1 MSTEKIGF
9 ASGDAA
15 GGGPPDVVSGGGSN
29 SFLLVVERSP
39 NSFSHESFQDE
50 ASARAAAKRRWGS
63 SVIFEACENTLVR
76 EVSCG
81 GLGFG
86 HPAIRKHTSSRL
98 LRADASA
105 FLLLLERGPN
115 NIVLERHAEEAAAR
129 ASARRE
135 WCCWVLYAQI
145 GSADEPRLCEI
156 GQGGYGFGHAA
167 IRRYASEHHGAMSSA
182 SDDSTAATV
191 LREKASR
198 VADPSLSQP
207 LQEAVERL
215 EAAKVG
221 AADSPPPPSEA
232 PPPLPDAL
240 MSSET
245 AATEAAPIADLSA
258 GELAEASSG
267 TSGGLRARFG
277 SALAHTDDLHCADG
291 LVLLMQACL
300 DGEGGADELVE
311 SLVQTLKVDPP
322 RDEEMVRLRSVQDKY
337 TDGMRGYAVASAW
350 LSALFVRTE
359 RCIAARARLTQ
370 TVMSLDDA
378 QRETLRHAGTRLV
391 DSALPELQHLFG
403 ELAALVGRISNDV
416 GVQQVSVRVA
426 KGVSAAMSITGSVL
440 VFTPLMPVGVG
451 LLAGS
456 AGIGI
461 TTATGDAI
469 GQHVQKEDLR
479 KGLDRLNE
487 CEERVLL
494 LLEALLAACFQDTSD
509 EDWAAARGAGISF
522 ETMLPEQINNTLF
535 AVGGA
540 TARGAAGVA
549 SRIGATVSTQ
559 ALSVLGAVVAS
570 GDFVYSMLT
579 DSPNRKS
586 LLQVT
591 SFLEG
596 KSEGYR
602 VWTVLLNHWLTLNQR
617 GNSRKAQPASLPA
630 SPETS
635 SAQPVEPSA
644 EAEVVAAAEEERA
657 QPVDVAQAD
666 AEAAA
671 EEEAAL
677 AGQLRDA
684 MMEAVSAPLYSPRG
698 DSPNRQ
704 SSAR

>member
-1 MSTEKIGF
+1 MICGF
-9 ASGDAA
+9 SSGDAA
-15 GGGPPDVVSGGGSN
+15 GGGPPGGGPSDGVSRGDSN

-50 ASARAAAKRRWGS
+50 ASARAAAKKRWGS
-63 SVIFEACENTLVR
+63 SVIFEARENTLVR
-76 EVSCG
+76 EVSSG

-86 HPAIRKHTSSRL
+86 HPAIRRHTSSRL
-98 LRADASA
+98 LKADASG

-115 NIVLERHAEEAAAR
+115 NIVQERHAEEDAAR
-129 ASARRE
+129 ASAQRE
-135 WCCWVLYAQI
+135 WWCWVLYAQM

-156 GQGGYGFGHAA
+156 GQGGLGFGHAT
-167 IRRYASEHHGAMSSA
+167 IRRYASERLGAKSNTN
-182 SDDSTAATV
+182 DDSTAATV

-198 VADPSLSQP
+198 VTDPSLSQP

-221 AADSPPPPSEA
+221 AADSTPPPPP
-232 PPPLPDAL
+232 PPPLPDVPT
-240 MSSET
+240 SSET

-258 GELAEASSG
+258 GELAEESS
-267 TSGGLRARFG
+267 TASGGLRVRFS
-277 SALAHTDDLHCADG
+277 SALAHADDVHCADG
-291 LVLLMQACL
+291 LVQLMQACL

-311 SLVQTLKVDPP
+311 SLVRTLMVDPP
-322 RDEEMVRLRSVQDKY
+322 RDKEMVRLRSVQDKY

-350 LSALFVRTE
+350 LAALFVRTE

-391 DSALPELQHLFG
+391 ESALPELQHLFG

-416 GVQQVSVRVA
+416 GVQEISVRVA

-509 EDWAAARGAGISF
+509 EDWAAARGAGMSF
-522 ETMLPEQINNTLF
+522 ETMLPEQINNTIF

-540 TARGAAGVA
+540 TTRGAAGVA

-586 LLQVT
+586 LVQVT
-591 SFLEG
+591 SFIEG
-596 KSEGYR
+596 KSEGFR

-617 GNSRKAQPASLPA
+617 GSSRKAQPASVPA

-635 SAQPVEPSA
+635 SAQPVEASA
-644 EAEVVAAAEEERA
+644 ESEVVAAVDEERA
-657 QPVDVAQAD
+657 PPVDVAEAD
-666 AEAAA
+666 AQTAE

-698 DSPNRQ
+698 DSPNR
-704 SSAR
+704 